1 MKELKDRNIPYKI
14 YLTEDEMPKY
24 WYNVRA
30 DMTNKPAPLLNPGTL
45 KPMTAEELGG
55 VFCAELVK
63 QAISYNRLWKQL
75 IDHGLSK
82 TDMMHRAKISTN
94 VLARLSKGEPV
105 SMDSMEKI
113 CTMLGCNIGDVM
125 EFIPDTE
132 NGGIDA

>member
-1 MKELKDRNIPYKI
+1 MRDGNQLQSAVETVDRS
-14 YLTEDEMPKY
+14 
-24 WYNVRA
+24 W
-30 DMTNKPAPLLNPGTL
+30 
-45 KPMTAEELGG
+45 
-55 VFCAELVK
+55 
-63 QAISYNRLWKQL
+63 
-75 IDHGLSK
+75 LSK

>member
-1 MKELKDRNIPYKI
+1 M
-14 YLTEDEMPKY
+14 
-24 WYNVRA
+24 
-30 DMTNKPAPLLNPGTL
+30 
-45 KPMTAEELGG
+45 
-55 VFCAELVK
+55 
-63 QAISYNRLWKQL
+63 AISYNRLWKQL

-94 VLARLSKGEPV
+94 VLAR
-105 SMDSMEKI
+105 I

>member
-1 MKELKDRNIPYKI
+1 MRDGNQLQSAVETVDRS
-14 YLTEDEMPKY
+14 
-24 WYNVRA
+24 WFG
-30 DMTNKPAPLLNPGTL
+30 KP
-45 KPMTAEELGG
+45 
-55 VFCAELVK
+55 
-63 QAISYNRLWKQL
+63 
-75 IDHGLSK
+75 
-82 TDMMHRAKISTN
+82 DMMHRAKISTN

>member
-1 MKELKDRNIPYKI
+1 M
-14 YLTEDEMPKY
+14 
-24 WYNVRA
+24 
-30 DMTNKPAPLLNPGTL
+30 
-45 KPMTAEELGG
+45 
-55 VFCAELVK
+55 
-63 QAISYNRLWKQL
+63 AISYNRLWKQL
-75 IDHGLSK
+75 IDHGL
-82 TDMMHRAKISTN
+82 MHRAKISTN